1 MKRLLGLLTAL
12 LFAIGLMPILQP
24 IVAGAQ
30 AICAPVALVPF
41 RGSGEGSIGA
51 TKYASV
57 ETKGWEGPTLTKL
70 LKSLYS
76 EHPELASTPI
86 VEVGEAYKAVAV
98 DQEAEKG
105 SAFLADSPVYNSSW
119 TGASAAL
126 KAMSDF
132 RYASSGRGCLTT
144 KFVLVGYS
152 QGAMAARAVA
162 QMEPS
167 LIGGVYGVGD
177 PWQQANAT
185 GVTGD
190 GRGGIGVFRAKGVG
204 VGAKKD
210 AFYGLDFPKH
220 SLCHAKDPVCDF
232 FGAAPKFDG
241 GPHMNYF
248 NGVEASSEAKALA
261 NIVSRYSSTPPTT
274 TKALNVSFVVDTT
287 GSMSP
292 YIGDARANIEA
303 ISQNVLRTSPNSKFS
318 LVEYKDYGDPF
329 IAQTVVPLTS
339 DSAALAN
346 GIQGLTASG
355 GGDYP
360 ESLFSGVVEGVR
372 TLQGTTGTSAVV
384 ILRDAPPHDPEP
396 WSGLSNN
403 SVQRILLGIDPVP
416 SADALTASG
425 IAARFA
431 PTDDREQGP
440 DVGAST
446 SPGEVAPPVASSARL
461 ASEPAT
467 LPSTIL
473 YDVNAAGAGSDV
485 VGSIVDAT
493 GGRSFGIGSPQEV
506 TTSILEAVDD
516 ASEAPVAK
524 LGIPSIVT
532 AGSEAVIAG
541 INSSGQSPLQFEFDF
556 ESDGTVDATNEDGIG
571 AVTFASPGQY
581 TVTLTVR
588 DPRGRTSVT
597 SALVAVSAVEDYPID
612 ESPDSP
618 NGPETPSFGSSG
630 SSSGGFNFGF

>member
-1 MKRLLGLLTAL
+1 MKRPLGLLTAL

-24 IVAGAQ
+24 VVAGAQ

-41 RGSGEGSIGA
+41 RGSGES
-51 TKYASV
+51 SV
-57 ETKGWEGPTLTKL
+57 GITTYSSTPTNGWEGPVLNKL
-70 LKSLYS
+70 LKTFYA

-86 VEVGEAYKAVAV
+86 VEVDERYKAVKV
-98 DQEAEKG
+98 DKTDEIG
-105 SAFLADSPVYNSSW
+105 SAYLTESPVYTSSL
-119 TGASAAL
+119 TGFSAAMQ
-126 KAMSDF
+126 AMSNF
-132 RYASSGRGCLTT
+132 RFKDSRGCQST

-152 QGAMAARAVA
+152 QGAMAAREVA
-162 QMEPS
+162 QTVPN
-167 LIGGVYGVGD
+167 LIGGVYAVGD
-177 PWQQANAT
+177 PWQKENAV
-185 GVTGD
+185 GVTGE
-190 GRGGIGVFRAKGVG
+190 GRGGRGVFRANAP
-204 VGAKKD
+204 GAGAAKD
-210 AFYGLDFPKH
+210 AFYSLGFPKH
-220 SLCHAKDPVCDF
+220 SLCHAKDPVCDI
-232 FGAAPKFDG
+232 FGSASTLGND
-241 GPHMNYF
+241 GPHLNYF
-248 NGVEASSEAKALA
+248 NGTEASTEASALA
-261 NIVSRYSSTPPTT
+261 SIVSRYTSTPPTT

-292 YIGDARANIEA
+292 YIGDARANIET

-372 TLQGTTGTSAVV
+372 TLQGASGTSAVV

-396 WSGLSNN
+396 WSGLSSD
-403 SVQRILLGIDPVP
+403 SVRRLLLGIDPVP
-416 SADALTASG
+416 TLDALTASG

-431 PTDDREQGP
+431 PTEDREQGP
-440 DVGAST
+440 TVGAST
-446 SPGEVAPPVASSARL
+446 SPGEVAPPVASTARL
-461 ASEPAT
+461 TSEPAT

-532 AGSEAVIAG
+532 VGSEAVMAG
-541 INSSGQSPLQFEFDF
+541 IESSGQAPLQFEFDF
-556 ESDGTVDATNEDGIG
+556 ESDGTVDATNEDGTA
-571 AVTFASPGQY
+571 AVTFASPGEY

-588 DPRGRTSVT
+588 DPRGRSSVT
-597 SALVAVSAVEDYPID
+597 SAVVAVSAVEAYPID
-612 ESPDSP
+612 ESPELP

-630 SSSGGFNFGF
+630 SSGGGFKFGF